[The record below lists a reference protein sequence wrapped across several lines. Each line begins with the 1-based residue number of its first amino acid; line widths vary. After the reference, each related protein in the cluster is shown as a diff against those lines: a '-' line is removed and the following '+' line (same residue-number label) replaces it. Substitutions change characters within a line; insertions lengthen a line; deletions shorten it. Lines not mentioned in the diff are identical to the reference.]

1 MSMNSESMEAQRD
14 EYFRNVLEQTRLIMS
29 DQDWVGD
36 PYYSRYMNEGWGHEL
51 LEFDELYVHET
62 IAMGFTITE
71 EFIENGN
78 LCL

>member
-1 MSMNSESMEAQRD
+1 
-14 EYFRNVLEQTRLIMS
+14 MS